1 MTQEAQ
7 VLSVSTAARI
17 LGIGR
22 NHAYELCRTGVI
34 PSIRLGRRI
43 VVPKVAL
50 EKMLSDADISESI
63 QTG

>member
-7 VLSVSTAARI
+7 VLSVSEAARI

-34 PSIRLGRRI
+34 PNIRLGRRI
-43 VVPKVAL
+43 VVPKAAL
-50 EKMLSDADISESI
+50 EKMLSEAGTS
-63 QTG
+63 G